1 MIKINLAR
9 RKGTGTGTGAT
20 GVDSTESHFEIHDAG
35 ASAQKGA
42 LVKLV
47 LMFAFVGGLM
57 FYENQNVTSYQA
69 EMIKQSAKITELQ
82 TDLEGK
88 RSVTSGMEVIEKSA
102 QVLEQKLAIMKKLS
116 RVRLREVKALDYI
129 QSVVPEKIWFSNIV
143 FDDNKLVLQGY
154 AVSDDDL
161 NELTKGLENSV
172 QFSNVIILQ
181 ATDARVANSSFKQFE
196 ISCNTEVEN

>member
-9 RKGTGTGTGAT
+9 KKGTGTGTG
-20 GVDSTESHFEIHDAG
+20 GGESTESHFEIHDSA
-35 ASAQKGA
+35 ASTQKSA

-47 LMFAFVGGLM
+47 LMFVFVGALM
-57 FYENQNVTSYQA
+57 FYENQNVTAYQA

-82 TDLEGK
+82 TDLENK
-88 RSVTSGMEVIEKSA
+88 KSVTAGMDVIEKNA
-102 QVLEQKLAIMKKLS
+102 QVLEQKLSIMKKLS
-116 RVRLREVKALDYI
+116 RVRLREVKSLDYI
-129 QSVVPEKIWFSNIV
+129 QSIVPEKVWFSNII
-143 FDDNKLVLQGY
+143 FDDTKLVLQGY
-154 AVSDDDL
+154 AVSDEDL

-181 ATDARVANSSFKQFE
+181 STDMKVANSSFKQFE